1 MRALLARRVDVAW
14 LLLATALSGAVLVV
28 WLALQA
34 GSTPSGTVYIA
45 RAETTPVAGQGGA
58 PPIRSSRVELA
69 LPSPT
74 APQLAAAP
82 EPAPPAAEVAPT
94 PEPTAPSQGIEAPQ
108 DAKPAFPPKALEPTA
123 PLPQQGGRID
133 INRASAEELETLPGI
148 GPVLARRIVE
158 DREAN
163 GPYVSVDDLERVNG
177 IGKGIVAKVRDHAT
191 AGP

>member
-1 MRALLARRVDVAW
+1 MRALLASRVDVAW

-28 WLALQA
+28 WLALHS
-34 GSTPSGTVYIA
+34 GSTPGGTVYIA
-45 RAETTPVAGQGGA
+45 RAETTPVPGQGGA
-58 PPIRSSRVELA
+58 PPVRSAGAELA
-69 LPSPT
+69 LPLPT
-74 APQLAAAP
+74 ATP

-94 PEPTAPSQGIEAPQ
+94 PEPTATPEIVEALQ
-108 DAKPAFPPKALEPTA
+108 VADPTA
-123 PLPQQGGRID
+123 PPAARAPTASVSKQGGRID
-133 INRASAEELETLPGI
+133 INRATAEELEALPGI

-163 GPYVSVDDLERVNG
+163 GPYASVDDLERVNG